1 MSPKGQ
7 NGNPKGVSEKQSGQR
22 NPFLYIAGCIDFFHG
37 DMAAGQGENG
47 AEITARIG
55 IRVAPLLYNGEMDP
69 HRWAFNPEMVRM
81 TADADIRRVV
91 EKIDDP
97 F

>member
-1 MSPKGQ
+1 
-7 NGNPKGVSEKQSGQR
+7 
-22 NPFLYIAGCIDFFHG
+22 
-37 DMAAGQGENG
+37 MAAGQGENG
-47 AEITARIG
+47 AEITAGIG